1 MNSPENAA
9 LRAELTFL
17 RDRLE
22 KIERGSPPTD
32 VRAERSMS
40 LTAIF
45 LEDRLKALALA
56 IVAIVFVGFVLVYL
70 QSVLKLVTLAALL
83 AILLQPLVDVDLS
96 QLKSAARGPKLVTS
110 DVCDRPQL
118 LFIWVD
124 AWDAD
129 SWFAQGKRHAS
140 GASRSL
146 R

>member
-83 AILLQPLVDVDLS
+83 AILLQPLVDVL
-96 QLKSAARGPKLVTS
+96 
-110 DVCDRPQL
+110 
-118 LFIWVD
+118 
-124 AWDAD
+124 
-129 SWFAQGKRHAS
+129 
-140 GASRSL
+140 
-146 R
+146 